1 MKKQFVMTAVAALFS
16 VGMGV
21 AHAVDGTINFVG
33 TVTADSCT
41 VDIND
46 QTNPTLNLGTV
57 NTVDLAK
64 AGDTGPATNFTL
76 DLTACPNTVTAA
88 SVTFTGKPMA
98 L

>member
-46 QTNPTLNLGTV
+46 QTNQP
-57 NTVDLAK
+57 
-64 AGDTGPATNFTL
+64 
-76 DLTACPNTVTAA
+76 
-88 SVTFTGKPMA
+88 
-98 L
+98 

>member
-46 QTNPTLNLGTV
+46 QTNPTLNPGTV

-64 AGDTGPATNFTL
+64 AGDTGRQRTL
-76 DLTACPNTVTAA
+76 RWISPLARIRLPQQA
-88 SVTFTGKPMA
+88 
-98 L
+98 